1 MGMPT
6 PEQLLKKMAA
16 IRLME
21 RGKLC
26 SMQKGKHF
34 NHQVWRNGR
43 NEVRYISNDQL
54 PHMKK
59 SIAGYTRFMKLVDQ
73 YVDLAVARSRK
84 EAGKRGNSGAR

>member
-1 MGMPT
+1 
-6 PEQLLKKMAA
+6 MAA

-26 SMQKGKHF
+26 SMQKGNHF
-34 NHQVWRNGR
+34 YHQVWRNGR
-43 NEVRYISNDQL
+43 NEARYISNDQL

-73 YVDLAVARSRK
+73 YVDLAWLV
-84 EAGKRGNSGAR
+84 AGKKPKAGKFRGQMSGYSLLREI